1 MAEVVADASV
11 LIALAQI
18 GQLSLLQR
26 LFGEIVIPPAVAHEV
41 SPSLP
46 QIPGWIETRA
56 VQRPLDA
63 RVIAARLDPGE
74 TEAIALALQ
83 AKVERVI
90 LDDLPA
96 RRLAMR
102 LGLGLGVIGTAGVLF
117 LAKQRELIPA
127 VRPSLDALKAAGFRL
142 RKDVYDE
149 VLKAAGENAAE
160 A

>member
-26 LFGEIVIPPAVAHEV
+26 LFGEIVISPAVAHEV

-46 QIPGWIETRA
+46 QIPAWIETRS

-63 RVIAARLDPGE
+63 RLIAARLDPGE
-74 TEAIALALQ
+74 TEAIALAIQ
-83 AKVERVI
+83 GKVERVI

-102 LGLGLGVIGTAGVLF
+102 LGLGVIGTGGVLF
-117 LAKQRELIPA
+117 LAKQRALIPA
-127 VRPSLDALKAAGFRL
+127 VRPPLDALKAAGFRL

-149 VLKAAGENAAE
+149 ILKAAGESEAE

>member
-102 LGLGLGVIGTAGVLF
+102 LGLGVIGTAGVLF

>member
-1 MAEVVADASV
+1 M
-11 LIALAQI
+11 
-18 GQLSLLQR
+18 
-26 LFGEIVIPPAVAHEV
+26 
-41 SPSLP
+41 
-46 QIPGWIETRA
+46 
-56 VQRPLDA
+56 QRPLDA

-102 LGLGLGVIGTAGVLF
+102 LGLGVIGTGGMLF
-117 LAKQRELIPA
+117 LAKQRALIRA
-127 VRPSLDALKAAGFRL
+127 VRPPLDALEAAGFRL

-149 VLKAAGENAAE
+149 ILKAAGESE
-160 A
+160 AGA